1 MRSVNEVHTLAA
13 SIASKAAER
22 PDHMAISCE
31 GREVSYA
38 SLHRESN
45 RTGHAL
51 RAAGAGPGTRV
62 AYLGRESE
70 HYYDIVFGCA
80 KAGAVLV
87 PINWRLTPNEIDHIL
102 RDSDTEL
109 LFVERAFGPVAE
121 QVRGSLPKLRTVV
134 ELDSTERRAGGFQAW
149 KAAAPDTDLEPR
161 TGPGDAAVQ
170 IYTSGTTGL
179 PKGVVLPNRAFFTFG
194 DAMREHGLDWMDWQ
208 PDDLSLIALP
218 GFQIAGLSWSM
229 QGFNAGVTNVVMRM
243 FVSQEAL
250 QLIQRLRITTT
261 FVAPAMLQM
270 MLAEPAASR
279 ASFASLRKVVYGGS
293 PISPTL
299 LQQSLDVIGCQFLQ
313 IYASTETGNVAVCL
327 PPADHY
333 PGSPLLGAAGKAY
346 PGVEVKIIDKSGRS
360 LPSGEVGEICIRTPA
375 HMLEYW
381 RLPEA
386 TARTLV
392 DGWVHTGDAGYLDEA
407 GYLFVGDRIKDM
419 IIVAGQN
426 VYPAEVEN
434 ALARHPAVAEV
445 AVIGIPDER
454 WGEAVHACVI
464 LRRGE
469 HVTPRELMLSARV
482 RLADFKVP
490 TSYDFVDMLPRN
502 PAGKI
507 LRRTL
512 RDPFWR
518 HLDRKVN

>member
-1 MRSVNEVHTLAA
+1 MSMNDTYTLAA
-13 SIASKAAER
+13 SIAARAAQR
-22 PDHMAISCE
+22 PDHLAVVCE
-31 GREVSYA
+31 DREVSYA
-38 SLHRESN
+38 GLHRQSN

-51 RAAGAGPGTRV
+51 RAAGAGPGARV
-62 AYLGRESE
+62 AYLGKESE

-87 PINWRLTPNEIDHIL
+87 PINWRLTPAEVDHIL
-102 RDSDTEL
+102 RDSGTEL
-109 LFVERAFGPVAE
+109 LFVEREFAAAAE
-121 QVRGSLPKLRTVV
+121 QIRPSLPRLRTVV
-134 ELDSTERRAGGFQAW
+134 EIDLPGERAGGLHAW
-149 KAAAPDTDLEPR
+149 KAAGPDADLDLA
-161 TGPGDAAVQ
+161 TGPADPVVQ

-194 DAMREHGLDWMDWQ
+194 EAMARHGLDWMDWR
-208 PDDLSLIALP
+208 PDDVSLIALP
-218 GFQIAGLSWSM
+218 GFQIAGLSWAM

-243 FVSQEAL
+243 FISQQAL
-250 QLIQRLRITTT
+250 HTVERLGVTTT

-270 MLAEPAASR
+270 LLAEPEATPDR
-279 ASFASLRKVVYGGS
+279 FASLRKVAYGGS

-299 LQQSLDVIGCQFLQ
+299 LQRSLEVIGCQFLQ

-333 PGSPLLGAAGKAY
+333 PGSPLLGAAGRAY
-346 PGVEVKIIDKSGRS
+346 PGVEVRIIDGSGRP
-360 LPSGEVGEICIRTPA
+360 LPSGEVGEICVRTPA

-381 RLPEA
+381 GLPEA

-392 DGWVHTGDAGYLDEA
+392 DGWIHTGDAGYLDAE

-445 AVIGIPDER
+445 AVIGIPHQR
-454 WGEAVHACVI
+454 WGEAIHACVVT
-464 LRRGE
+464 RSGRQ
-469 HVTPRELMLSARV
+469 VTPRELMLATRGH
-482 RLADFKVP
+482 LADFKVP
-490 TSYDFVDMLPRN
+490 TSYEFVEVLPRN

-512 RDPFWR
+512 RDPYWR

>member
-1 MRSVNEVHTLAA
+1 MDDTHTLAA
-13 SIASKAAER
+13 IIAAKAAQR
-22 PDHMAISCE
+22 PGHPAIRCE
-31 GREVSYA
+31 GRQVSYA
-38 SLHRESN
+38 ELHRRSN
-45 RTGHAL
+45 RTGHAI
-51 RAAGAGPGTRV
+51 RAACPQRAARV
-62 AYLGRESE
+62 AYLGKESE
-70 HYYDIVFGCA
+70 HYYDIVFGSA

-87 PINWRLTPNEIDHIL
+87 PINWRLTPGEVDHIL
-102 RDSDTEL
+102 RDSGTEL
-109 LFVERAFGPVAE
+109 LFVEREFAAVAAQIGP
-121 QVRGSLPKLRTVV
+121 SLPRLRTVV
-134 ELDSTERRAGGFQAW
+134 QLDLPDSRAAGFRAW
-149 KAAAPDTDLEPR
+149 RATMPETDLDPV
-161 TGPGDAAVQ
+161 TGPADPVVQ

-194 DAMREHGLDWMDWQ
+194 EAMIRHGLDWMDWR
-208 PDDLSLIALP
+208 PEDVSLIALP
-218 GFQIAGLSWSM
+218 AFQIAGLSWSM
-229 QGFNAGVTNVVMRM
+229 QGFTAGVTNVVMRM

-250 QLIQRLRITTT
+250 RLIEELGITTT

-270 MLAEPAASR
+270 LLAEPTATP

-293 PISPTL
+293 PISQTL
-299 LQQSLDVIGCQFLQ
+299 LRRSLEVIGCQFLQ

-333 PGSPLLGAAGKAY
+333 PGSPLLGAAGRAY
-346 PGVEVKIIDKSGRS
+346 PGVEVKIIDRSGQA
-360 LPSGEVGEICIRTPA
+360 LPAGEVGEICIRTPA

-381 RLPEA
+381 GLPET

-392 DGWVHTGDAGYLDEA
+392 DGWIHTGDAGYLNDD

-454 WGEAVHACVI
+454 WGEAIHACVVV
-464 LRRGE
+464 RPGQR
-469 HVTPRELMLSARV
+469 VTPRELMLSARGH
-482 RLADFKVP
+482 LADFKVP
-490 TSYDFVDMLPRN
+490 TSYDYVDALPRN

-512 RDPFWR
+512 RDPHWR